1 MYILQIMR
9 RILFLPVA
17 ILSFFSH
24 AQVGSFNLGGRS
36 AGMAG
41 ASLTLGDEY
50 SLFNN
55 IGGLGRVENHAAFA
69 SYQNRYG
76 ISQFQVVGAGAVYA
90 SDIGTAGMGFYKF
103 GDDIYSEQ
111 RVHFAFGNKIQ
122 MVSLALGLDILQYT
136 ISTVGTSRALA
147 IQFGGIA
154 EISSQFRFGA
164 HVFNLNQAKFDPETG
179 EKVPTVMKGG
189 FSYRPTDELMLNIEV
204 EKELDFDEVFKAG
217 IEYRIVEKVF
227 VRTGISTHPFSGAF
241 GVGFHP
247 ENLKFDYGFSNE
259 SKPGSSHEI
268 SVAYSFKK

>member
-1 MYILQIMR
+1 MK
-9 RILFLPVA
+9 RILLLLLVA
-17 ILSFFSH
+17 ISFSSH

-41 ASLTLGDEY
+41 ASLTLGDEF

-55 IGGLGRVENHAAFA
+55 IGGLGRLENHAAFA

-76 ISQFQVVGAGAVYA
+76 VSQFQVVGAGAVYA
-90 SDIGTAGMGFYKF
+90 TDIGNAGVGFYKF

-111 RVHFAFGNKIQ
+111 RVHLAVGNKIQ
-122 MVSLALGLDILQYT
+122 MVSLSLGLDLLQYN
-136 ISTVGTSRALA
+136 IATVGTSRALA

-154 EISSQFRFGA
+154 EITSQLRFGA
-164 HVFNLNQAKFDPETG
+164 HIFNLNQAKYDSETG
-179 EKVPTVMKGG
+179 ERIPTIMKGG
-189 FSYRPTDELMLNIEV
+189 FSYRPSDELMLNLEV
-204 EKELDFDEVFKAG
+204 EKDLDFDEIFKAG

-227 VRTGISTHPFSGAF
+227 VRTGISTQPFIGAF

-247 ENLKFDYGFSNE
+247 KNLKFDYGFSND
-259 SKPGSSHEI
+259 SKLGNIHEI